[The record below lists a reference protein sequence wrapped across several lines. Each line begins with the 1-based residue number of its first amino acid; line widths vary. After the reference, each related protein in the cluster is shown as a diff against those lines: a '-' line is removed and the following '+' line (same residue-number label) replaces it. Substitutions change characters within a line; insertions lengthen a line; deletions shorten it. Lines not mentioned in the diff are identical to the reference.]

1 MNYELLTTNFPNL
14 RNALNSTA
22 TPSKP
27 PIVPKL
33 STISDLFMQN
43 EPNFPK
49 SQMNVTKVLT
59 RDYGNIS
66 NCKLCE
72 NKANTKPNKANQSQF
87 PRPPRRNKPNSNPN
101 KPNFKRGHLLIDR
114 MNQICCL
121 YGFSV
126 PFDSAKMAQN
136 TDNWNLRK
144 GSRKNLN
151 LLKCKKLNSLSR
163 LRPLTGTLF
172 AYSNLQNFLYTF
184 DKQ

>member
-1 MNYELLTTNFPNL
+1 MATEAKNYANCRNTPN
-14 RNALNSTA
+14 SDA
-22 TPSKP
+22 TPNKP
-27 PIVPKL
+27 PIWPNL
-33 STISDLFMQN
+33 STNYDLIMQN
-43 EPNFPK
+43 KPNFRK

-59 RDYGNIS
+59 MEYKNKTLSRSG
-66 NCKLCE
+66 K
-72 NKANTKPNKANQSQF
+72 NKANSKPNKANQSQF

-114 MNQICCL
+114 MNQIYCVCS
-121 YGFSV
+121 FSV
-126 PFDSAKMAQN
+126 SFDSAKMAQN